1 MKLISKV
8 GNEVIWFWKTRQNVR
23 RMVYKA
29 DDGKEYIHYYG
40 MMVEVKFDRVHG
52 NYETVDAF

>member
-8 GNEVIWFWKTRQNVR
+8 GNEVIWFWKTRQNVH

-29 DDGKEYIHYYG
+29 DDGLEYIHYYG
-40 MMVEVKFDRVHG
+40 MMVEVKFNR
-52 NYETVDAF
+52 NASCYETVDAF